1 MQFNYKFEKY
11 HPFTEINGIK
21 FSRKLENETAFDGI
35 VKIYSIETTSSKLK
49 PFLQGKF
56 FGAFFYTSTKGIFLR
71 MFDGKESWP
80 NTTLIFINLEDMI
93 LEKIKKT
100 DSSWNVW
107 TANSLGEGR
116 YSIDISPDQSIEY
129 QTL

>member
-1 MQFNYKFEKY
+1 MQFDYKFEKY
-11 HPFTEINGIK
+11 NSFTEINGIE

-35 VKIYSIETTSSKLK
+35 VKIYSIETTSSKLNT
-49 PFLQGKF
+49 FLKEKF
-56 FGAFFYTSTKGIFLR
+56 FGAFFYTSAKGIFLR

-93 LEKIKKT
+93 LEEIKKT
-100 DSSWNVW
+100 DSSWSVW
-107 TANSLGEGR
+107 TANSLGKGK
-116 YSIDISPDQSIEY
+116 YTINISPDQIIEY